1 MLSNIKVGKV
11 LQEYAKEAKLSF
23 LLYKVSE
30 LNTITIYTDRPGILI
45 GKAGSTIQKYE
56 NLLNELVA
64 EENRLIRR
72 INDKKELE
80 WKKCNPTILE
90 NKDCPPSLPILLKY
104 EHTARI
110 EFEEVNNS
118 FVDSTYDPMSEGF

>member
-1 MLSNIKVGKV
+1 MLSNIKVGKI
-11 LQEYAKEAKLSF
+11 LQEYAKEAKLPF
-23 LLYKVSE
+23 LLYNINE
-30 LNTITIYTDRPGILI
+30 LNIVKIYTDRPGILI
-45 GKAGSTIQKYE
+45 GKAGSTVQKYE

-64 EENRLIRR
+64 EENHLIRR

-80 WKKCNPTILE
+80 WKKCNPTIPE

-118 FVDSTYDPMSEGF
+118 FVDATYNPMGEGF